1 MVRLRETLVDNSP
14 MSSAIR
20 SYFAAVAC
28 VMLPAML
35 LADAAAQQAP
45 VPDAAKPTSM
55 APFVDAAHALGGAA
69 LVREL
74 RSGGYLL
81 YMRHAF
87 AGAPKEA
94 CPGEAALTEEGQSQA
109 RQVGLALRTLRIPVA
124 RVEASQTCRTQDTA
138 RLLDVGPVTDN
149 PDLNPASLRAP
160 VTDYAEQFRYLLRRP
175 PKNSNWM
182 MVSHV
187 QGFPDPLDRILI
199 GLAEV
204 VVYRFDGGSRALP
217 VARIPLQAWPTLI
230 SDAASAPG
238 N

>member
-1 MVRLRETLVDNSP
+1 
-14 MSSAIR
+14 
-20 SYFAAVAC
+20 
-28 VMLPAML
+28 
-35 LADAAAQQAP
+35 
-45 VPDAAKPTSM
+45 M
-55 APFVDAAHALGGAA
+55 APFVDAAHALSGVA

-74 RSGGYLL
+74 RAGGYLL

-87 AGAPKEA
+87 AGAPQPA

-109 RQVGLALRTLRIPVA
+109 RQVGAALRTLRIAVA
-124 RVEASQTCRTQDTA
+124 RIEASQTCRTQDTA
-138 RLLDVGPVTDN
+138 RLLDLGPVSIN

-160 VTDYAEQFRYLLRRP
+160 VSDYAEQFKYLLRRA
-175 PKNSNWM
+175 PKGENWM

-187 QGFPDPLDRILI
+187 QGFPDPLHRILI

-204 VVYRFDGGSRALP
+204 VVYRFDSGAHALP

-230 SDAASAPG
+230 SDAATLG